1 MSDVMKTCVVSL
13 RSYSKFASA
22 FFKHVIVHPTKPP
35 NDASQHNFFSSD
47 DNCTVDQES
56 THQRNLTQAVSI
68 SLLLL

>member
-35 NDASQHNFFSSD
+35 NDASQHNFFPATT
-47 DNCTVDQES
+47 TVQ
-56 THQRNLTQAVSI
+56 LTKRVRI
-68 SLLLL
+68 REI